1 MDLIAEIRRKN
12 GYDDE
17 MLKRI
22 AMDPEIASS
31 MKATLENLEQA
42 LRK

>member
-1 MDLIAEIRRKN
+1 MDLVVEIRRKN

-22 AMDPEIASS
+22 AMDPDIASS
-31 MKATLENLEQA
+31 MQATLENLEQA
-42 LRK
+42 LKK